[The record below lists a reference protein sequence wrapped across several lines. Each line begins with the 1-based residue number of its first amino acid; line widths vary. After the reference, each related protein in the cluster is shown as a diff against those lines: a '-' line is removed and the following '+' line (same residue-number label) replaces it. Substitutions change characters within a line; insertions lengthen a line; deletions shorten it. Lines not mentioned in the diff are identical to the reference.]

1 MNVFNAATNCENYET
16 YQRRSK
22 AASCKAT
29 SSSKDRRND
38 TVTAA
43 LRRERQIIDVD
54 TRRNQKQKIEEE
66 EEEEN
71 VMVPNE
77 DTAASITNA
86 AEDIIMD
93 IDEELDEEASIIG
106 SSFDRLVNDEAIQ
119 NPYMYRDGFDILKW
133 IATLDSQNEE
143 RNTEQEV
150 LKKRIIEESG
160 NWKVKNDQFAD
171 AILEFMPLLR
181 EETLK
186 NEFIKCISKIIPNC
200 KETVISLSKFQHQ
213 VASVA
218 SFDCCPCDKTVY
230 VESNTADQCSK
241 CKAYRFTAC
250 KTCGSYDYCTHINRT
265 AVKSLQYRP
274 IISILRNLVSFPTFL
289 NALCYTDPTSGVEG
303 FVCDVMDSAVAL
315 SHLTEMRRSHSSR
328 LDGAKNLRPIYIL
341 LQNAWDGAQVF
352 KSKTSKFYPLVLT
365 ILNLPPS
372 LRKIHAVGMFVLSL
386 FTGSEG

>member
-1 MNVFNAATNCENYET
+1 
-16 YQRRSK
+16 
-22 AASCKAT
+22 
-29 SSSKDRRND
+29 
-38 TVTAA
+38 
-43 LRRERQIIDVD
+43 
-54 TRRNQKQKIEEE
+54 
-66 EEEEN
+66 
-71 VMVPNE
+71 
-77 DTAASITNA
+77 
-86 AEDIIMD
+86 
-93 IDEELDEEASIIG
+93 
-106 SSFDRLVNDEAIQ
+106 
-119 NPYMYRDGFDILKW
+119 
-133 IATLDSQNEE
+133 
-143 RNTEQEV
+143 
-150 LKKRIIEESG
+150 
-160 NWKVKNDQFAD
+160 
-171 AILEFMPLLR
+171 MPLLR

-230 VESNTADQCSK
+230 VESNTADKCSK

-386 FTGSEG
+386 FTGSEGLDRSVLLRR